1 MPNLC
6 HLGIYGVVTL
16 LSFLPQYG
24 VFQLGFPKWLP
35 FTIVSL
41 PVDLSSV
48 RQNQPEPVF
57 NLLVFFH
64 HDRIFCSVFIKSLYL
79 YIRAVSSTM
88 IGPIRALLSLP
99 VFPNVALHQPI
110 NELDFATSVGR
121 FPRFSFLITPHF
133 TAVRA
138 TSPAGSSPKLFSST
152 MN

>member
-1 MPNLC
+1 M
-6 HLGIYGVVTL
+6 TL
-16 LSFLPQYG
+16 LSFLPKYG
-24 VFQLGFPKWLP
+24 IFQLGFPKWLP

-64 HDRIFCSVFIKSLYL
+64 HDRIFCIVFIKSLCL
-79 YIRAVSSTM
+79 YIRAVSSAM
-88 IGPIRALLSLP
+88 IGPIRTLLSLS
-99 VFPNVALHQPI
+99 VFHDVAFHQPI
-110 NELDFATSVGR
+110 IEQYFASSTGR

-152 MN
+152 MI